1 MTDQQ
6 QIARW
11 LNWTPHGDDY
21 WLIPDELDM
30 SPEPGLQ
37 SGEPRHLPDLETF
50 AGRAEWVALIKDK
63 LMLDYYIEMHWFLDR
78 DEWRLGVTMSEL
90 ESAIVVYEA
99 TELAA
104 LTAAVLAL
112 MEDES

>member
-37 SGEPRHLPDLETF
+37 SGEPRRLPDLETPL
-50 AGRAEWVALIKDK
+50 GCAEWVALIKDK